1 MKQSNPREKKIDFWN
16 DYWPILQQTT
26 RETEGH
32 IDKKVYGITAG
43 GIGIELACLQ
53 FIENTHLKWL
63 ALVPGVFFIGTL
75 FLNLYSHVKSLKSQE
90 KEGNAI
96 KQFFEEDDR
105 SDDSYIYELIEKEN
119 HAITKINNKSIY
131 CLVTA
136 VITLLIL
143 ILLTL

>member
-1 MKQSNPREKKIDFWN
+1 MQQSNLRETKIDFWN

-53 FIENTHLKWL
+53 LIENTNLKWL
-63 ALVPGVFFIGTL
+63 ALVPGVLFVGTL

-96 KQFFEEDDR
+96 QHFIEEDDH
-105 SDDSYIYELIEKEN
+105 SDDSYIYELIKKEN
-119 HAITKINNKSIY
+119 QAITKINNASIY
-131 CLVTA
+131 CLIVA
-136 VITLLIL
+136 VITLLTL